1 MNELPVQHVVE
12 IAKGISDYGFMAIA
26 AAFFLLLSAALMVCC
41 FRWFK
46 NLVDKIM
53 QGFSEQQGKLLEAVN
68 KNGEAMN
75 DIAEGLLPETQMRIK
90 NISGAY
96 FDLAVE
102 RVCRMINKVRT
113 ENHIANRKITSN
125 KIRSLL
131 MNQYDDR
138 CSRFDN
144 FTYRGRRLSEYCN
157 PKWVD
162 WVAEVVEAE
171 LYNDAGENNGRA
183 YTNVSAVYDRVKI
196 DLYKHLKM

>member
-12 IAKGISDYGFMAIA
+12 VAKGISDYGFMAIA

-46 NLVDKIM
+46 NLVDNIM

-102 RVCRMINKVRT
+102 RVCRMIKKVRT
-113 ENHIANRKITSN
+113 ENHIANRKITNN